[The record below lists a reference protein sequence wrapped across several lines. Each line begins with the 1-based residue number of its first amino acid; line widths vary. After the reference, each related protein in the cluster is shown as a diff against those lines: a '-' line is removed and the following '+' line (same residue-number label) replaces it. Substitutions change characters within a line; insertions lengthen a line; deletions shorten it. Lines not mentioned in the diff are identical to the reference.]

1 MKEKKK
7 FSIQWRVI
15 AIALGCWMIPF
26 VLMVGMMVH
35 YILSNQM
42 GDRVDNMTDQVN
54 FNMQTSVERLNQAIE
69 DSRDASYEGELRSVY
84 EAYKNNNYRN
94 K

>member
-7 FSIQWRVI
+7 ISIQWRVI

-35 YILSNQM
+35 YILSNQL
-42 GDRVDNMTDQVN
+42 GDRVDNMTD
-54 FNMQTSVERLNQAIE
+54 
-69 DSRDASYEGELRSVY
+69 
-84 EAYKNNNYRN
+84 
-94 K
+94 